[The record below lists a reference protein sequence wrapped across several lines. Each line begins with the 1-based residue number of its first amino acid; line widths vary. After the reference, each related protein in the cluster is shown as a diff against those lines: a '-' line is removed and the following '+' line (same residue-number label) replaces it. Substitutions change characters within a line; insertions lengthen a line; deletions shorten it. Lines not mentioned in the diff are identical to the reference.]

1 MRRIHLAFLLAISG
15 AAIAEVPDS
24 LGPIKD
30 FQVLTPRPFGYT
42 IGDVIRETLII
53 SVDRE
58 AVLDRN
64 SLPRSRINRWLELRE
79 ANVVE
84 SESDGLRRYRIEL
97 AYQSFYA
104 PLEVKNLA
112 IPAFKLVFNSVGQ
125 SGVPKDSESA
135 EGSFHLDVP
144 AWRFTMAPIR
154 ELSVLREEGLEPMR
168 PDAPPRLPGRSGPI
182 RGLAAAGVVGFGAG
196 LYLAYLHGYLPWR
209 RRGRHF
215 GAACRT
221 VRALSR
227 AGGGADYSAAYAAI
241 HHAFNGVYGQPLFSE
256 QLDEFFL
263 ERPAYEPM
271 RAEIKA
277 FFVSS
282 YEFFFGQE
290 PKETGFPMSR
300 LFRLCRDCYD
310 IERNLR

>member
-1 MRRIHLAFLLAISG
+1 MS
-15 AAIAEVPDS
+15 EVPDS

-30 FQVLTPRPFGYT
+30 FQVLTPRPFGYA
-42 IGDVIRETLII
+42 IGDVIRETLVI
-53 SVDRE
+53 SVDRA

-79 ANVVE
+79 ANVDE
-84 SESDGLRRYRIEL
+84 LEIDGLRRYRIEL

-112 IPAFKLVFNSVGQ
+112 IPAFKLVFNYVGHA
-125 SGVPKDSESA
+125 GAPR
-135 EGSFHLDVP
+135 EGERADGAFHLEVP
-144 AWRFTMAPIR
+144 AWRFTTAPIR

-168 PDAPPRLPGRSGPI
+168 PDAPPQRPGRTGPI
-182 RGLAAAGVVGFGAG
+182 RGLAAAAAVGLCAG
-196 LYLAYLHGYLPWR
+196 LYLAYLYGYLPWR

-215 GAACRT
+215 GVAYRT

-227 AGGGADYSAAYAAI
+227 AGGTADYSSAYAAI
-241 HHAFNGVYGQPLFSE
+241 HHAFNGVFGQPLFSE
-256 QLDEFFL
+256 QLDVFFA
-263 ERPAYEPM
+263 ERPAYEPL
-271 RAEIKA
+271 RAEIQA
-277 FFVSS
+277 FFASS

-290 PKETGFPMSR
+290 PKETGFPMPR

-310 IERNLR
+310 VERNLR